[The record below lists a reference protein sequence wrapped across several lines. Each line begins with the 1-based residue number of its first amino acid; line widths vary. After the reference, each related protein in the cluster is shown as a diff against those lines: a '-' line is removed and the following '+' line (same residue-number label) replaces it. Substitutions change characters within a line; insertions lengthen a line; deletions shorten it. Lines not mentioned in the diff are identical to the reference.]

1 VDSAPAQVY
10 AQLLDE
16 NRYLCSIRT
25 MYRVLEESQEVRE
38 RRDQLRHPSY
48 AAPELLA
55 TGPNQL
61 WSWDITKLRGPVKW
75 SMFYLYVI
83 LDVFSRYAVG
93 WMVAHRESASLA
105 QRLIAET
112 VKRQEIEPGTLT
124 LHADRGSSMRSRPVA
139 LLLSDLGVT
148 KTHSRPHVSNDNPF
162 SEAQFRTMKYRP
174 EFPDR
179 FGSIQDARVFS
190 EDFFH
195 WYNTVHRH
203 SGIGLL
209 TPADFHH
216 GRGQERREQRSQ
228 ILTKAFDARPER
240 FVRGCPQPP
249 AVPAEV
255 WINKPLA
262 RRPEPAA
269 EV

>member
-1 VDSAPAQVY
+1 MIEQARPTLGVQASCVALGFPRASFYRQRQEAPPPGPRPTPARALSGPESDAVRAVLREERFVDSAPAQVY

-112 VKRQEIEPGTLT
+112 VKRQAEPVKPG
-124 LHADRGSSMRSRPVA
+124 
-139 LLLSDLGVT
+139 
-148 KTHSRPHVSNDNPF
+148 
-162 SEAQFRTMKYRP
+162 E
-174 EFPDR
+174 
-179 FGSIQDARVFS
+179 
-190 EDFFH
+190 
-195 WYNTVHRH
+195 TV
-203 SGIGLL
+203 
-209 TPADFHH
+209 D
-216 GRGQERREQRSQ
+216 GR
-228 ILTKAFDARPER
+228 
-240 FVRGCPQPP
+240 
-249 AVPAEV
+249 
-255 WINKPLA
+255 N
-262 RRPEPAA
+262 
-269 EV
+269 